1 MLRRPLFPAAL
12 LLLLPPLLLACGEK
26 EEPKGDE
33 GGGEGS
39 GDEGAGDEG
48 AGDEGAGD
56 EGGDEGTAP
65 GYQVRAESV
74 ISLSPATLP
83 ADVGGTVVFTVRAAA
98 SLDDGSEAP
107 LEEAV
112 AALSFEAVLGD
123 GSVVPA
129 DVRIDEEGDLLVS
142 VALPPGLA
150 PPEGVRS
157 PIRLTADGELL
168 ADVAVGL
175 YTNPDA
181 LLSTFTGDTTGHID
195 TSALSGETL
204 CHTTTADADGDGLI
218 EVLSLHIGGGNF
230 TVRDCTAINFT
241 ESGWTCRDSSL
252 DAGLKPGEDLLCGT
266 THHFRTATGE
276 IGISGVFP
284 TTDGRF
290 VQLNNLTWD
299 GLTVTGTGTSAVAAF
314 AIFGVVLGL
323 NNTKKEPG
331 SADIALL
338 IDESSGRWGGTYH
351 DADTVPWEW
360 VSAGDITATAVGKGT
375 AFMGL
380 FSKSDLSA
388 SPVEGDATYAW
399 ALNLSK
405 VSGGGNLGLEALSWS
420 SGAGAFSRLRQLEI
434 TPPSFSIEA
443 ATAVGEDLDGDGYP
457 ELILEAWGEGQWAA
471 WVIPDFTNKSATAP
485 VRALLHPL
493 SGQANLANDAA
504 DASEGAV
511 RVASSSFLLNGAREL
526 RAQVG
531 SIDPL
536 RPALV
541 QSFVTWSVADVIVD
555 DAKEVSSTGGGFLGT
570 QYLNKTPPSTAG
582 RGFCFYGKC
591 FSPPGYAGRPGSSM
605 LLGGGGDGSSV
616 LTASAGE
623 HLGVAQDP
631 SADALIVYR
640 GAEGDVWP
648 RLIVEGA
655 GGPVEAELA
664 WGADGPAV
672 SLDGVPVMAIGPAD
686 ALSVISTG
694 DGDFAFFSTALS
706 VDPATTTTI
715 SVNVRVNY
723 NNLSGEGA
731 LPPDTTNNGVS
742 TAPVVLSEEVSDDGG
757 LLLGWR
763 DGDGQAWLGV
773 LDLAGAAALSGDT
786 LPFLQGPVAI
796 GAPLRDP
803 DGLLGLSGDRPG
815 MVRAR
820 NRIIADTP
828 FLSMEDLEKR
838 FSHWDGLSEAP
849 FNSSAYFHG
858 PAAMVVGTDSG
869 GAEVLVLSGFDT
881 LDALVTTSL
890 VRADTVVDRLPIP
903 ELSASLLPD
912 APPILVSRSTAGDIS
927 FVLVDADGPRAQT
940 KVPSIGALPEG
951 GRLTAGDLNGDGLT
965 DLAHGYG
972 RDSIFLLSDGGGGV
986 LMSGESDLR
995 LFTNFAVLL
1004 SGSAHD
1010 EECALDTDG
1019 GGAWTLGSAFFG
1031 SSG

>member
-33 GGGEGS
+33 GGDEGVGDEGAGDAGS
-39 GDEGAGDEG
+39 GDEGAGD
-48 AGDEGAGD
+48 D
-56 EGGDEGTAP
+56 GGDEGTAP
-65 GYQVRAESV
+65 GYQLRADTV
-74 ISLSPATLP
+74 ISLAPATLP
-83 ADVGGTVVFTVRAAA
+83 ADAGGTVEFTLRAAA
-98 SLDDGSEAP
+98 SLDDGSDAP

-112 AALSFEAVLGD
+112 GALTFEAVLGD

-129 DVRIDEEGDLLVS
+129 DVRIDEEGDLVVS
-142 VALPPGLA
+142 VAVPPGLA
-150 PPEGVRS
+150 PAEGARS
-157 PIRLTADGELL
+157 SIRLTADGELL

-175 YTNPDA
+175 YVSPDA

-195 TSALSGETL
+195 ISALSGDTL
-204 CHTTTADADGDGLI
+204 CHTTTADADGDGQI
-218 EVLSLHIGGGNF
+218 EVLSLHIGGGSF
-230 TVRDCTAINFT
+230 QAQDCTAISFT
-241 ESGWTCRDSSL
+241 DSGWTCRNGSV

-276 IGISGVFP
+276 VGISGLFP
-284 TTDGRF
+284 TTEGRF
-290 VQLNNLTWD
+290 VQLNDLSWD
-299 GLTVTGTGTSAVAAF
+299 GASWTSPGTTAVASF
-314 AIFGVVLGL
+314 ALFGVVLSI
-323 NNTKKEPG
+323 NNTKKAPEAP
-331 SADIALL
+331 DIALM
-338 IDESSGRWGGTYH
+338 IDEDAGRWGGTYQ

-360 VSAGDITATAVGKGT
+360 TSAGDITASAVGKGT

-380 FSKSDLSA
+380 FSKTDLSR

-405 VSGGGNLGLEALSWS
+405 VSGGGNLSLEALSWS
-420 SGAGAFSRLRQLEI
+420 SAAGAFSRLRQLEI
-434 TPPSFSIEA
+434 TPPAFAIEA

-457 ELILEAWGEGQWAA
+457 ELILETWGEGQWAA
-471 WVIPDFTNKSATAP
+471 WVIPDVTNKAATAP

-493 SGQANLANDAA
+493 SGETNLAYDAA
-504 DASEGAV
+504 DGSEGAV
-511 RVASSSFLLNGAREL
+511 RVAASSFVLAGAREL
-526 RAQVG
+526 RAQLSSV
-531 SIDPL
+531 DLL

-541 QSFVTWSVADVIVD
+541 QSFVSWSVSDVIVD

-570 QYLNKTPPSTAG
+570 QSLNKTPPSTST
-582 RGFCFYGKC
+582 RGVCFYGKC
-591 FSPPGYAGRPGSSM
+591 FSLPGYAGRPGSAM
-605 LLGGGGDGSSV
+605 LLGGSGDGSSV

-623 HLGVAQDP
+623 HLGVALDP
-631 SADALIVYR
+631 SGDSLIVYR
-640 GAEGDVWP
+640 GASGGVWP

-672 SLDGVPVMAIGPAD
+672 WLDGVAVMAIGPAD
-686 ALSVISTG
+686 ALSVIPTA
-694 DGDFAFFSTALS
+694 DGDFALFSTALS

-715 SVNVRVNY
+715 SVTVRVNY
-723 NNLSGEGA
+723 NNLSGQGA
-731 LPPDTTNNGVS
+731 LPPDTTTNGVS

-763 DGDGQAWLGV
+763 DGDGQAWVGV
-773 LDLAGAAALSGDT
+773 LDLAGASTLAGDT
-786 LPFLQGPVAI
+786 LPFLQEPVAI

-820 NRIIADTP
+820 TRIIADTP

-838 FSHWDGLSEAP
+838 FSAWDGPADSP
-849 FNSSAYFHG
+849 FDSSAYFYG
-858 PAAMVVGTDSG
+858 PAAMVVGTDGG

-890 VRADTVVDRLPIP
+890 WSAETVVDRLPIP

-912 APPILVSRSTAGDIS
+912 APPILVSRSTAGDMS
-927 FVLVDADGPRAQT
+927 FVLVDASGPRAQT
-940 KVPSIGALPEG
+940 KVPPMVGLPEG
-951 GRLTAGDLNGDGLT
+951 SRLTAGDLNGDGLA
-965 DLAHGYG
+965 DLALGHG
-972 RDSIFLLSDGGGGV
+972 RDSVFILSDGGGGV
-986 LMSGESDLR
+986 LMSGESDSR

-1004 SGSAHD
+1004 GGSAQD
-1010 EECALDTDG
+1010 QECALDTDG
-1019 GGAWTLGSAFFG
+1019 GGGWTAGWPAFG
-1031 SSG
+1031 SGG